1 MIKKNKIIFYSLAI
15 PIACYLLISLV
26 FLLFA
31 ETHIR
36 LENIFLDRL
45 FINRYDK
52 PSATNN
58 QSVVLSKDIS
68 SLGFEPIIVV
78 TIDKKNLETMPQMEQ
93 FKSGPYK
100 DLNTQSWPY
109 DRRVT
114 AMAIDKLKSLGALT
128 IGIDLLFIHNQS
140 KESDLAL
147 ASSIKKADNVVLAS
161 LFESSSAGV
170 VYKEPIPVLR
180 DSAVGVGFVN
190 VPVDTDGI
198 LRRML
203 IYLKNQKDEKV
214 SSFSLKLWNSFPFNK
229 TFSLDN
235 SSKQG
240 NHWHIPNNAEGFP
253 AKTIHLSNDTTSQ
266 DKFIINY
273 RGPVNTY
280 PNVSYSDL
288 FDESQTEKLKKVF
301 KGKIVLIGLN
311 HPGLQDMYPTPFYIY
326 DRKQTS
332 GVEIHAN
339 ALFTLLS
346 DKLPS
351 IKKLSAFDNF
361 CIFYLLACILTLGT
375 GFLAISYSLPL
386 LVAEVLSY
394 WVFVHFLFRSH
405 YLAAI
410 APTLI
415 AICASYVCVITARMM
430 VREQEK
436 SVIRKVFNQYVSNQI
451 VDQLLQNPENLA
463 MGGGSLEITTL
474 FSDVRGF
481 TTMSENKSPEQ
492 VVDILNTYFEL
503 MVAII
508 SKYNGTINKFIGDA
522 IMVLYGAPP
531 MPDNDPKLQAINAVK
546 TAVEMQETIKANTD
560 PKLKLL
566 HIGIGITTGFSV
578 VGNIGAKKHKDYT
591 AIGDKINLAAR
602 LESKAKGF
610 DVIID
615 ANTYEYCKDEFS
627 FEEMEPFQ
635 VKGKQEIIKAYRVLF

>member
-15 PIACYLLISLV
+15 PIGCYLLISLI

-45 FINRYDK
+45 FINRYEK
-52 PSATNN
+52 PTLSEN

-68 SLGFEPIIVV
+68 TLGFEPIIVV
-78 TIDKKNLETMPQMEQ
+78 TIDKKTLETMPTLDQ

-100 DLNTQSWPY
+100 DFNTQAWPY

-114 AMAIDKLKSLGALT
+114 AMAIDKLKALGVLT
-128 IGIDLLFIHNQS
+128 IGIDLLFIHEQS
-140 KESDLAL
+140 KEADLAL
-147 ASSIKKADNVVLAS
+147 AKSIKAADNVILAS
-161 LFESSSAGV
+161 LFESNNSGV
-170 VYKEPIPVLR
+170 VYKEPIPILKE
-180 DSAVGVGFVN
+180 SAAGIGFVN

-203 IYLKNQKDEKV
+203 IYLENQQSQKV
-214 SSFSLKLWNSFPFNK
+214 SSFSLKLWNNFPFNK
-229 TFSLDN
+229 NFSLDK
-235 SSKQG
+235 SSKVDQQ
-240 NHWHIPNNAEGFP
+240 WHIPNNTPNFP
-253 AKTIHLSNDTTSQ
+253 SKKIHLANDTTSQ

-273 RGPVNTY
+273 RGPVDTY
-280 PNVSYSDL
+280 PNVSYCDL
-288 FDESQTEKLKKVF
+288 FDDSQTDKLKKVF

-311 HPGLQDMYPTPFYIY
+311 HPGLQDMYPTPFYVY

-339 ALFTLLS
+339 ALYTLLS

-351 IKKLSAFDNF
+351 IKKLGHLENF
-361 CIFYLLACILTLGT
+361 FIFYLLACILTLGT
-375 GFLAISYSLPL
+375 GFLAIRYSLPL
-386 LVAEVLSY
+386 LIIELLSY
-394 WVFVHFLFRSH
+394 WIFVHFLFKSH

-430 VREQEK
+430 AREQEK
-436 SVIRKVFNQYVSNQI
+436 SVIRKVFNQYVSNQV
-451 VDQLLQNPENLA
+451 VDQLLLNPENLA

-481 TTMSENKSPEQ
+481 TTMSENKTPEQ

-531 MPDNDPKLQAINAVK
+531 MPDNDPQVQAINAVK

-566 HIGIGITTGFSV
+566 NIGIGITTGFSV

-602 LESKAKGF
+602 LESKAKAF

-627 FEEMEPFQ
+627 FEELEPFQ